1 MTAAQTLRPLMLL
14 TPIAI
19 SAGGGV
25 LTYTSFPSMVPDL
38 VDRAA
43 IPAASALLAMATNS
57 ARILAPP
64 LAGLLMAALGL
75 GPSFATVLPLTLIL
89 LLATLRAGNRGIR
102 SVSRDRLLTA
112 VFSET

>member
-64 LAGLLMAALGL
+64 LAGLLMVALGL
-75 GPSFATVLPLTLIL
+75 GPSFAVRPLTLIL
-89 LLATLRAGNRGIR
+89 LLATLRAGNRGVR

>member
-1 MTAAQTLRPLMLL
+1 
-14 TPIAI
+14 
-19 SAGGGV
+19 
-25 LTYTSFPSMVPDL
+25 
-38 VDRAA
+38 
-43 IPAASALLAMATNS
+43 
-57 ARILAPP
+57 
-64 LAGLLMAALGL
+64 MAALGL